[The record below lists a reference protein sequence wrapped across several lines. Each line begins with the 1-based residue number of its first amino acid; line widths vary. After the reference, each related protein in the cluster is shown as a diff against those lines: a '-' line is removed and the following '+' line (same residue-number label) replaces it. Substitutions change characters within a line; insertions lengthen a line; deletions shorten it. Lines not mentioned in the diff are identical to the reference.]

1 MPGHGEKMTRRW
13 EQAIISLLTHATIG
27 QAAKA
32 AKLNEATLR
41 RWMREPKF
49 KEAFH
54 NARADVLQQ
63 ALGHAAEGLVEAA
76 LVLRQ
81 ILRNQDA
88 PASARVAA
96 ARTLFD
102 LALKD
107 REVENL
113 EQQMQ
118 ALRNDVEMIRAQFT
132 K

>member
-1 MPGHGEKMTRRW
+1 MHGHGEKMTRRW

-32 AKLNEATLR
+32 AKVNEATLR
-41 RWMREPKF
+41 RWMREPQF
-49 KEAFH
+49 REAYH
-54 NARADVLQQ
+54 NARADLLQQ

-76 LVLRQ
+76 LVLRH

-96 ARTLFD
+96 AKALFD

-107 REVENL
+107 RDL
-113 EQQMQ
+113 EDLE
-118 ALRNDVEMIRAQFT
+118 ARLAVLEAAHAREKSHHA
-132 K
+132 